1 MMHEITLLGRSG
13 FFKNLGLSLL
23 FNHSGS
29 QPQRETS
36 KNMVT
41 EGYASLPE
49 RDGQSVDH
57 PLDLNELCVKHPT
70 ATFFLCASGEAM
82 QGMGIAPNDILVVD
96 RALQAR
102 HGDLVVV
109 RLNGQFMVRKLA
121 TQPQLRLLPLNSRQL
136 PISVNEGMD
145 MEVFGVVAH
154 VIRSMLRN

>member
-57 PLDLNELCVKHPT
+57 PLDLNEL
-70 ATFFLCASGEAM
+70 LCELC
-82 QGMGIAPNDILVVD
+82 IYTVVCW
-96 RALQAR
+96 AR
-102 HGDLVVV
+102 KDGKDKNTV
-109 RLNGQFMVRKLA
+109 
-121 TQPQLRLLPLNSRQL
+121 
-136 PISVNEGMD
+136 
-145 MEVFGVVAH
+145 
-154 VIRSMLRN
+154 